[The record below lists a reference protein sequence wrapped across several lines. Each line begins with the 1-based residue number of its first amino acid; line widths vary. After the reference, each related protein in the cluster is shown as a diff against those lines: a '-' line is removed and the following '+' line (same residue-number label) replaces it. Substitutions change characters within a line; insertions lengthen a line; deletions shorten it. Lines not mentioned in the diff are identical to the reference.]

1 MRCRALNA
9 SADDASPP
17 KLCMGGAGAS
27 PYTPGIMIMPA
38 ARTETIRF
46 CKDFWIFIMLILP
59 LLRCY
64 AIRLS

>member
-1 MRCRALNA
+1 MPAPMMLPHPN
-9 SADDASPP
+9 SAWAT
-17 KLCMGGAGAS
+17 GAGAS